1 MISQDNEKRYISKYT
16 FTGNL
21 YKKYRTYAS
30 YLNTLNITKD
40 TKEWRLK
47 HIRGFL
53 YYLEENN
60 IKLKNL
66 KPQDVYNY
74 MKSILN
80 LKARTREHRAICI
93 RFFLNWLNDNKII
106 SYNGSTILPK
116 IKCNKHENIVT
127 YYSDEEITKILNSIN
142 AKEINGKRDLAILL
156 LFGRFGLRQ
165 RDIMML
171 KLEDIKW
178 NDNKIIIVQCKNKI
192 INNYP
197 MTEEI
202 RYALLDY
209 LKNERPESSLPYVFL
224 KDSNNIYNDHFY
236 YNLVNKYLKKAN
248 IVLTNKHHGTNIFR
262 HSIATS
268 IINDGYSIYVVSSIL
283 GHKNIN
289 EAMTYAKV
297 DIKNL
302 KKISLEVPLWEN

>member
-1 MISQDNEKRYISKYT
+1 M
-16 FTGNL
+16 
-21 YKKYRTYAS
+21 
-30 YLNTLNITKD
+30 
-40 TKEWRLK
+40 
-47 HIRGFL
+47 
-53 YYLEENN
+53 
-60 IKLKNL
+60 
-66 KPQDVYNY
+66 
-74 MKSILN
+74 
-80 LKARTREHRAICI
+80 
-93 RFFLNWLNDNKII
+93 
-106 SYNGSTILPK
+106 
-116 IKCNKHENIVT
+116 
-127 YYSDEEITKILNSIN
+127 
-142 AKEINGKRDLAILL
+142 AILL